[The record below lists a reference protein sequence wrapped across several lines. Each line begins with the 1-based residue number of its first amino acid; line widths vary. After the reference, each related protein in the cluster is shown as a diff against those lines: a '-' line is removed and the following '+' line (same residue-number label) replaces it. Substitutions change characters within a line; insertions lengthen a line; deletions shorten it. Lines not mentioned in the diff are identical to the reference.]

1 MTDGA
6 ATDVLVET
14 HVLEYP
20 GGYTRSV
27 GPVVGKFLS
36 GLADAKILGAR
47 TSDGR
52 VIVPPLEYDP
62 ATAEPIGE
70 FVDVGPTGVVTAWTW
85 VTDPRPDKSPLDH
98 PFGFALILLD
108 GADTAM
114 LHAVDVVGPDAMSVG
129 MRVEPRWAA
138 ERIGSILDI
147 TAFVPEGTAGTPPPP
162 PDSSTEPVTGI
173 VSPVRLTYE
182 INAGVAQSIYLRG
195 LQEHKIIGQRAKD
208 SEEVYVPPRGTDP
221 TTGAL
226 TEIDVEVAD
235 TGTVTTF
242 CVVNVGGL
250 SELAPEI
257 PYVCAQIL
265 LDGGNTPWFG
275 LVQGIDAEDVHMG
288 LRVKAVWAD
297 ELSPSAESI
306 KWFEPT
312 GEPDAPYESYRSY
325 A

>member
-1 MTDGA
+1 MEPA
-6 ATDVLVET
+6 SDVLLEQ

-27 GPVVGKFLS
+27 GSVVGRFLT
-36 GLADAKILGAR
+36 GLRDGRIEGAR
-47 TSDGR
+47 ASDGR

-62 ATAEPIGE
+62 STAAPIGE
-70 FVDVGPTGVVTAWTW
+70 FVAVGPAGEVTAWTW
-85 VTDPRPDKSPLDH
+85 VAEPRAGKSPLDR
-98 PFGFALILLD
+98 PFAFALIRLD

-114 LHAVDVVGPDAMSVG
+114 LHAVDAGRPEAMSVG
-129 MRVEPRWAA
+129 MRVEPRWRA
-138 ERIGSILDI
+138 EREGSIRDI
-147 TAFVPEGTAGTPPPP
+147 EAFVREGEGGGPPAPAGEQ
-162 PDSSTEPVTGI
+162 EPVTGI
-173 VSPVRLTYE
+173 VTPIRLEYE
-182 INAGVAQSIYLRG
+182 INAGRAASKYLRG
-195 LQEHKIIGQRAKD
+195 LAQHKVIGQRARD
-208 SEEVYVPPRGTDP
+208 SDQVYVPPRGSDP
-221 TTGAL
+221 ITGAP
-226 TEIDVEVAD
+226 TEVEVEVAD

-242 CVVNVGGL
+242 CVVNVPGL

-275 LVQGIDAEDVHMG
+275 LIQGLPAEEVRMG

-297 ELSPSAESI
+297 ELVPNASSI

-312 GEPDAPYESYRSY
+312 GEPDAPYETYREY